1 MAELEGHSQVYLFD
15 DDDDVPVV
23 VVVVHLNLM
32 VMINQMVNLLD
43 FNNFHNKL

>member
-1 MAELEGHSQVYLFD
+1 MVELEGHSQVYLFD

-23 VVVVHLNLM
+23 VVVVVHLNLM

-43 FNNFHNKL
+43 F

>member
-1 MAELEGHSQVYLFD
+1 MVELEGHSQVYLFD

-43 FNNFHNKL
+43 F